1 MTPEGP
7 RGRAVNYAKR
17 NSIPCRT
24 SREHRLA
31 VRAAWLAGY
40 RSAIRARRKL
50 RDTQTP

>member
-1 MTPEGP
+1 MTIG
-7 RGRAVNYAKR
+7 GAKARAYNYAIK